1 MGKNQEKKTL
11 KKLWEMKKWRKY
23 FKLKLNNFVI
33 FLLIFKIFCQIGLK
47 NQFLYNAWFTN
58 RGGLE
63 LCCCF
68 LNGANSGMK
77 STLIWKHKH
86 VWQYRRSRGKYRI
99 GLWQNYFKRWRSS
112 QSHLFGWF
120 CSWKIKVSYF
130 SNSVHFQFRP
140 TFKNP
145 FQHFR
150 LVDRY
155 LIDGFSPQRL
165 STYALNL
172 FRHRTTLNEEKILI
186 GNVKLKVM
194 NYFEKLDWISDFWD
208 TAGQEKFQ
216 SMHPSYYHQAHAC
229 ILVFDATRKNTYK
242 NLANW
247 YAEMRK
253 YRPSIPCISAV
264 NKIDGN

>member
-1 MGKNQEKKTL
+1 MQNIQIQ
-11 KKLWEMKKWRKY
+11 
-23 FKLKLNNFVI
+23 NS
-33 FLLIFKIFCQIGLK
+33 LIFPLKFEIFSQIGFI
-47 NQFLYNAWFTN
+47 NQFLYNSRFTN
-58 RGGLE
+58 RVGLE
-63 LCCCF
+63 LLCCF

-86 VWQYRRSRGKYRI
+86 VWQYRRSRGKYWI
-99 GLWQNYFKRWRSS
+99 GLWQNYIKRWRSS

-140 TFKNP
+140 TFP

-186 GNVKLKVM
+186 GKFNLNTKKWILDFKIEFQIFGILLARKSFNPCTLHITTKLM
-194 NYFEKLDWISDFWD
+194 
-208 TAGQEKFQ
+208 
-216 SMHPSYYHQAHAC
+216 P
-229 ILVFDATRKNTYK
+229 VF
-242 NLANW
+242 
-247 YAEMRK
+247 
-253 YRPSIPCISAV
+253 
-264 NKIDGN
+264 